1 LASNWKRAPARTHAR
16 DRPHREAHGQ
26 LIRSEAEKNRS
37 LLQNPSEDDVL
48 SRVFAS
54 LFAFLDVA
62 VFSRL
67 VRDGAAAR
75 AHSTADQRTLPAAH
89 QAAHDCST
97 DRRSAN
103 NLRAGVMV
111 MIARPLCR
119 DCPPVAALSSG
130 FLARRSERQGQN

>member
-1 LASNWKRAPARTHAR
+1 VRELLIQLKSLRKPKQKNWSP
-16 DRPHREAHGQ
+16 
-26 LIRSEAEKNRS
+26 
-37 LLQNPSEDDVL
+37 LQNPTEDDVL
-48 SRVFAS
+48 SRVFAL

-67 VRDGAAAR
+67 VRDCAAAR
-75 AHSTADQRTLPAAH
+75 AYSAANQRTLPAAH
-89 QAAHDCST
+89 QASHHCST

-119 DCPPVAALSSG
+119 DSPPVAALSSG
-130 FLARRSERQGQN
+130 FLARRSERQGED